1 MEKNFSNIKYYITL
15 MEEVLTDI
23 FLIKEKG
30 AWGAFKPT
38 QNIYILA
45 GNDGLIYDAGYGDK
59 RKVRYLINQINK
71 IKTLFKEENRKF
83 NLSRL
88 LISHAHP
95 DHFSGAIKL
104 RKYLGIKIILTEK
117 TARKLSD
124 IKYFSQNFET
134 SNEKVLKK
142 KKSWFKRFKSYFL
155 TKFGHFFF
163 KRVYGLTLIKNPD
176 IVIPENCEIL
186 INGEK
191 WKIFP
196 SPGHSSDHI
205 SLYNEKKG
213 VLFSGDNVLS
223 SITTWLGPPDS
234 NLEDYVNSVKEI
246 SNLPNLKL
254 ILGAHGS
261 IIKDPRQRLNK
272 ILKHRKDR
280 TKQIKELVMKNNRN
294 GITSTAITKEL
305 YPGESRMKHRM
316 AKGYIV
322 LTLQYLEKNQKIY
335 SKIDKKNKI
344 KYFPIKG

>member
-1 MEKNFSNIKYYITL
+1 MK
-15 MEEVLTDI
+15 EVYPGI
-23 FLIKEKG
+23 FAIKEEG
-30 AWGAFKPT
+30 ARSTYKPT
-38 QNIYILA
+38 QNIHIIA
-45 GNDGLIYDAGYGDK
+45 GNNGLIYDAGYGNK
-59 RKVRYLINQINK
+59 KTVKYLVTKINK
-71 IKTLFKEENRKF
+71 LKTLFKERNKEF

-117 TARKLSD
+117 TAKKLSD
-124 IKYFSQNFET
+124 KKYFSQNFES
-134 SNEKVLKK
+134 SNEKGTKK
-142 KKSWFKRFKSYFL
+142 KKSWFKRIKNFFL
-155 TKFGHFFF
+155 IKIGYFFF
-163 KRVYGLTLIKNPD
+163 KKVYGLKLIKNPD
-176 IVIPENCEIL
+176 IIIPENCGIL

-213 VLFSGDNVLS
+213 VLLAGDNVLS

-234 NLEDYVNSVKEI
+234 NLGDYINSVKEI

-261 IIKDPRQRLNK
+261 PIKNPRQRLNE
-272 ILKHRKDR
+272 ILEHRKKR
-280 TKQIKELVMKNNRN
+280 TKQIEELVIKSEGN
-294 GITSTAITKEL
+294 GITSTEIIKEF
-305 YPGESRMKHRM
+305 YPSESRMKHRM

-322 LTLQYLEKNQKIY
+322 LTLQYLEKNKKIY